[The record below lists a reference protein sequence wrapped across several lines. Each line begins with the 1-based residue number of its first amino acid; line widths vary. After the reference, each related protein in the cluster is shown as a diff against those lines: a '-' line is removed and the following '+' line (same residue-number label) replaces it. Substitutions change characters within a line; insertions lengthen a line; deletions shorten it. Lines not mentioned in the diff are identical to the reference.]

1 MEWNHRFI
9 FMVYLHKISIILFK
23 AKASQ
28 GHQDTVMYI
37 QIYTPWNL
45 KINFQIWSSLKKT

>member
-1 MEWNHRFI
+1 MEWNDRFI
-9 FMVYLHKISIILFK
+9 YMVYLHKISIILFK

-28 GHQDTVMYI
+28 GHQDTVVYI